1 MLSSRFGFGSW
12 AFCGMLDEMGV
23 KRDEGWDN
31 KESFGG
37 GGGCKMGVECNVLY
51 RYIYKRLPTRTTHTY
66 R

>member
-37 GGGCKMGVECNVLY
+37 GGGCKMGV
-51 RYIYKRLPTRTTHTY
+51 
-66 R
+66 